1 MPGFDIE
8 NLLLTFGYIG
18 LFAIIFA
25 ESGLLI
31 GFFLPG
37 DSLLITAG
45 VLAFARPD
53 VFNLAIVC
61 IGCFVAAVSG
71 DAVGY
76 WTGARYGRRLY
87 DRPESRFFKRRHLA
101 AAEAF
106 YLRHGGKT
114 IVIARWM
121 PFVRTFA
128 PVVAGTAAMP
138 YARFALYNFTGAALW
153 AIGLPVLGYALA
165 GQIPPETL
173 DRYLLLIIGVVVVLS
188 VLPTSI
194 HLVRNHRAE
203 LIARLRSGGRSGA
216 VTTGVAAG
224 GPPPQAPMAT
234 PSSPSDSPSEH

>member
-18 LFAIIFA
+18 LFSIIFA
-25 ESGLLI
+25 ESGLLF

-45 VLAFARPD
+45 VLAYARPD

-61 IGCFVAAVSG
+61 IGCFIAAVAG

-76 WTGARYGRRLY
+76 WTGSRYGRRLY
-87 DRPESRFFKRRHLA
+87 ERPDSRFFKKSHLA

-106 YLRHGGKT
+106 YQRHGGKT

-128 PVVAGTAAMP
+128 PVVAGTAAMRYP
-138 YARFALYNFTGAALW
+138 RFAVYNFTGAALW

-173 DRYLLLIIGVVVVLS
+173 DRYLLIIIVLVVVLS
-188 VLPTSI
+188 VMPTGF
-194 HLVRNHRAE
+194 HVLRANRTE
-203 LIARLRSGGRSGA
+203 ILARVRSGGRSGA
-216 VTTGVAAG
+216 QAVAAPPG
-224 GPPPQAPMAT
+224 GPTPTQSQAPTTEDA
-234 PSSPSDSPSEH
+234 DR

>member
-18 LFAIIFA
+18 LFSIIFA
-25 ESGLLI
+25 ESGLLF

-45 VLAFARPD
+45 VLAYARPD

-61 IGCFVAAVSG
+61 IGCFIAAVAG

-76 WTGARYGRRLY
+76 WTGSRYGRRLY
-87 DRPESRFFKRRHLA
+87 DRPDSRFFKKSHLA

-106 YLRHGGKT
+106 YQKHGGKT

-128 PVVAGTAAMP
+128 PVVAGTAAMRYP
-138 YARFALYNFTGAALW
+138 RFALYNFTGAAMW
-153 AIGLPVLGYALA
+153 AIGLPVLGYTLA

-173 DRYLLLIIGVVVVLS
+173 DRYLLIIIALVVILS
-188 VLPTSI
+188 VMPTGF
-194 HLVRNHRAE
+194 HLLRANRGA
-203 LIARLRSGGRSGA
+203 IMARVRSGGRSGA
-216 VTTGVAAG
+216 GSAAVHPAPPTAAQAAPPTTEEA
-224 GPPPQAPMAT
+224 
-234 PSSPSDSPSEH
+234 ER